1 MQFKKSLQQPDTINK
16 RSSKTHTIYRRLK
29 SNVSTSKEKKND
41 RLKLITKVAS
51 AAKSPAEQSACVKIK
66 HSRLVI
72 GVWVRGGDFW
82 GCVALNSWVCA
93 FEWGRK
99 REGKKK
105 NFFKKEKSHWEQTVT
120 DWEHVSHIHTLK
132 LEGKKIQMNYTCR
145 FKKLLRFSFCRH
157 FS

>member
-1 MQFKKSLQQPDTINK
+1 MSKVALFGYIKMQFKKSLQQPDTINK

-72 GVWVRGGDFW
+72 GV
-82 GCVALNSWVCA
+82 
-93 FEWGRK
+93 
-99 REGKKK
+99 
-105 NFFKKEKSHWEQTVT
+105 
-120 DWEHVSHIHTLK
+120 
-132 LEGKKIQMNYTCR
+132 
-145 FKKLLRFSFCRH
+145 
-157 FS
+157 